1 MCKGNYVF
9 QPGDVVKRKDTEL
22 DGTWRSAMSKLC
34 KEPTA
39 PLVVKYCRA
48 SDIEVEGIPMAWG
61 TWTFD
66 LVRRASTQGAVFQ
79 PGDIVR
85 RKVLQEDSGW
95 VGTITAVEKKP
106 YDDLVV
112 DSCDRCNLT
121 LVGVPE
127 HKWTPAYFE
136 LVRRNTPSTKAN
148 TQAGTILQNAAAEM
162 LDRAASRDTPEGE
175 RSMGRCVK
183 AFNAMF
189 GTELTETQGWQ
200 FMELLK
206 MARSVGG
213 EFRLDD
219 FTDGVAYAALAG
231 ESESRLKQ
239 HV

>member
-9 QPGDVVKRKDTEL
+9 QPGDVVKRKVTEL
-22 DGTWRSAMSKLC
+22 DEGWCYAAHSAGKRATDTMVVDAAS
-34 KEPTA
+34 PRAIT
-39 PLVVKYCRA
+39 LVGCGGYWDGK
-48 SDIEVEGIPMAWG
+48 
-61 TWTFD
+61 TFD
-66 LVRRASTQGAVFQ
+66 LIRRA
-79 PGDIVR
+79 
-85 RKVLQEDSGW
+85 
-95 VGTITAVEKKP
+95 GTTETTAP
-106 YDDLVV
+106 
-112 DSCDRCNLT
+112 S
-121 LVGVPE
+121 
-127 HKWTPAYFE
+127 
-136 LVRRNTPSTKAN
+136 PSTTASVVPVI
-148 TQAGTILQNAAAEM
+148 AAHGILQNAAAEM
-162 LDRAASRDTPEGE
+162 LDRAASRDTPKGE

-239 HV
+239 SV

>member
-9 QPGDVVKRKDTEL
+9 QPGDVVRRKLTAMDSY
-22 DGTWRSAMSKLC
+22 WCSAMNTRRLDPSG
-34 KEPTA
+34 EH
-39 PLVVKYCRA
+39 VVDKA
-48 SDIEVEGIPMAWG
+48 SIHAIYLHVNGVGSWDANN
-61 TWTFD
+61 FD
-66 LVRRASTQGAVFQ
+66 LVRRASTPVPDSVSVAIAAVDILEGAA
-79 PGDIVR
+79 D
-85 RKVLQEDSGW
+85 
-95 VGTITAVEKKP
+95 A
-106 YDDLVV
+106 
-112 DSCDRCNLT
+112 
-121 LVGVPE
+121 
-127 HKWTPAYFE
+127 
-136 LVRRNTPSTKAN
+136 
-148 TQAGTILQNAAAEM
+148 M

-231 ESESRLKQ
+231 DSEATLKQ
-239 HV
+239 SV

>member
-1 MCKGNYVF
+1 MMCKGNYIF
-9 QPGDVVKRKDTEL
+9 N
-22 DGTWRSAMSKLC
+22 
-34 KEPTA
+34 
-39 PLVVKYCRA
+39 
-48 SDIEVEGIPMAWG
+48 
-61 TWTFD
+61 
-66 LVRRASTQGAVFQ
+66 

-85 RKVLQEDSGW
+85 RKVLQDDSGW
-95 VGTITAVEKKP
+95 IATITAVEKQP

-112 DSCDRCNLT
+112 DSCDMQNLT

-136 LVRRNTPSTKAN
+136 LVRRNVPSTPASVVP
-148 TQAGTILQNAAAEM
+148 TIAAHGILQNAAAEM
-162 LDRAASRDTPEGE
+162 LDRAASRDTPKGE

-239 HV
+239 SV

>member
-1 MCKGNYVF
+1 MCKGNYIF
-9 QPGDVVKRKDTEL
+9 N
-22 DGTWRSAMSKLC
+22 
-34 KEPTA
+34 
-39 PLVVKYCRA
+39 
-48 SDIEVEGIPMAWG
+48 
-61 TWTFD
+61 
-66 LVRRASTQGAVFQ
+66 

-85 RKVLQEDSGW
+85 RKVMQDDSGW
-95 VGTITAVEKKP
+95 VATITEVEKKP

-112 DSCDRCNLT
+112 DSCDIQNLT
-121 LVGVPE
+121 LVGVPK

-136 LVRRNTPSTKAN
+136 LVRRNVSSTS
-148 TQAGTILQNAAAEM
+148 AGTILQNAAAEM
-162 LDRAASRDTPEGE
+162 QDRAASRDTPEGE

-206 MARSVGG
+206 MARSAGG

-239 HV
+239 SV

>member
-1 MCKGNYVF
+1 MCKGNYIF
-9 QPGDVVKRKDTEL
+9 N
-22 DGTWRSAMSKLC
+22 
-34 KEPTA
+34 
-39 PLVVKYCRA
+39 
-48 SDIEVEGIPMAWG
+48 
-61 TWTFD
+61 
-66 LVRRASTQGAVFQ
+66 

-85 RKVLQEDSGW
+85 RKVMKEDSGW
-95 VGTITAVEKKP
+95 VAIITEVGKKP
-106 YDDLVV
+106 YDALVV
-112 DSCDRCNLT
+112 DSCDIQNLT
-121 LVGVPE
+121 LVGVPK

-136 LVRRNTPSTKAN
+136 LVRRNMPSTSAH
-148 TQAGTILQNAAAEM
+148 GILQNAAAEM
-162 LDRAASRDTPEGE
+162 LDRAASRDTPAGE

-231 ESESRLKQ
+231 ESEARLKQ
-239 HV
+239 SV

>member
-1 MCKGNYVF
+1 MCKGNYEF
-9 QPGDVVKRKDTEL
+9 QPGDIVQRKDSEL
-22 DGTWRSAMSKLC
+22 DGGWCAAMAELG

-39 PLVVKYCRA
+39 PMVVKCCRTPN
-48 SDIEVEGIPMAWG
+48 IEVEGMSWVLG

-66 LVRRASTQGAVFQ
+66 LVRRASTPVQDSVAVA
-79 PGDIVR
+79 VTA
-85 RKVLQEDSGW
+85 DS
-95 VGTITAVEKKP
+95 
-106 YDDLVV
+106 
-112 DSCDRCNLT
+112 
-121 LVGVPE
+121 
-127 HKWTPAYFE
+127 
-136 LVRRNTPSTKAN
+136 
-148 TQAGTILQNAAAEM
+148 ILQNAAAEM
-162 LDRAASRDTPEGE
+162 QDRAASRDTPEGE

-206 MARSVGG
+206 MARSAGG

-239 HV
+239 PV

>member
-1 MCKGNYVF
+1 MCKGNYEF

-22 DGTWRSAMSKLC
+22 DEGWCYATRNAGKRATDTMVVDTIS
-34 KEPTA
+34 PTTIT
-39 PLVVKYCRA
+39 LVGFDDCYFTNR
-48 SDIEVEGIPMAWG
+48 M
-61 TWTFD
+61 FD
-66 LVRRASTQGAVFQ
+66 LVRRAPST
-79 PGDIVR
+79 
-85 RKVLQEDSGW
+85 S
-95 VGTITAVEKKP
+95 
-106 YDDLVV
+106 
-112 DSCDRCNLT
+112 
-121 LVGVPE
+121 
-127 HKWTPAYFE
+127 TPAS
-136 LVRRNTPSTKAN
+136 VVPTIA
-148 TQAGTILQNAAAEM
+148 AHGILQNAAAEM
-162 LDRAASRDTPEGE
+162 LDRAASRDTPKGE

-239 HV
+239 SV

>member
-9 QPGDVVKRKDTEL
+9 QPGDVVQRKDSEL
-22 DGTWRSAMSKLC
+22 DGVWREAMAKLG
-34 KEPTA
+34 KKPTA
-39 PLVVKYCRA
+39 PMVVKHCSA
-48 SDIEVEGIPMAWG
+48 ANIEIEGTDMAWG

-66 LVRRASTQGAVFQ
+66 LVRRAPST
-79 PGDIVR
+79 
-85 RKVLQEDSGW
+85 S
-95 VGTITAVEKKP
+95 
-106 YDDLVV
+106 
-112 DSCDRCNLT
+112 
-121 LVGVPE
+121 
-127 HKWTPAYFE
+127 TPAS
-136 LVRRNTPSTKAN
+136 VVPTIA
-148 TQAGTILQNAAAEM
+148 AHGILQNAAAEM
-162 LDRAASRDTPEGE
+162 LDRAASRDTPKGE

-231 ESESRLKQ
+231 ECEARLKQ
-239 HV
+239 SV